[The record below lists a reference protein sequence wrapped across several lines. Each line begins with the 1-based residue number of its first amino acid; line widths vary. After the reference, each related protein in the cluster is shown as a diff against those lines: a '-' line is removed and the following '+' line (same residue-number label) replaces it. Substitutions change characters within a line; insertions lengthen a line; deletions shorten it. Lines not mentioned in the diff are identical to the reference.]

1 MKKSII
7 IIFIVF
13 PIIMFGQAN
22 KIIRKGLKT
31 IDLKEKIELF
41 TDAIELDPEKLDA
54 YFYRAIAKN
63 DLGDYYGAIA
73 DYSKIIVKE
82 PDADTYYN
90 RGNSRFSLQDF
101 EGAKNDYAKA
111 YELDKKFLDALYSLA
126 CVKFDLEEF
135 NDAIKDFS
143 SYIKEVPYNS
153 MAYTLRAY
161 AYKSSGNLKSA
172 VQDFNTA
179 VLIEPNA
186 DSYYNRGIFLMELN
200 YYKEANSDLNK
211 SIRLNKNNSF
221 AYFYRGS
228 SNLFLGKFNEAIS
241 DFSSALKFDSVDFD
255 SYLGLAISYYKTND
269 LVNAK
274 LNFDKANS
282 IILSGEPIKSI
293 EQYSNTY
300 LFQNQYFY
308 FNENLKLLVELK

>member
-13 PIIMFGQAN
+13 PIIILGQAN

-41 TDAIELDPEKLDA
+41 TDAIELEPEKLDA

-73 DYSKIIVKE
+73 DYSKIILTE

-90 RGNSRFSLQDF
+90 RGNSRYSLQDF

-111 YELDKKFLDALYSLA
+111 HELDKRFLDALYSLA
-126 CVKFDLEEF
+126 CVKFDLGEF
-135 NDAIKDFS
+135 DSAIKDFS

-200 YYKEANSDLNK
+200 YFKEAKSDLTK
-211 SIRLNKNNSF
+211 SLRLNKNNSY

-228 SNLFLGKFNEAIS
+228 SNLYLGKYHEAIS

-255 SYLGLAISYYKTND
+255 SYLGLAITYYQIDD

-274 LNFDKANS
+274 LNFDRANA
-282 IILSGEPIKSI
+282 ILLPQKTITDI

-300 LFQNQYFY
+300 LYQNQNLYFKKY
-308 FNENLKLLVELK
+308 IDKLIALK